1 MRASFAAR
9 IYKFSAIFCFLMAS
23 LFPVCAADAPQTRLA
38 LVIGEAHYKV
48 APLATP
54 VNDAGLVAEA
64 LREAGFAVT
73 EGVDLDGADLRK
85 ALHDFVGKA
94 EQAGPNAVIFIYLA
108 GRGMQYAGQNYFV
121 PVDGFVQREADVPVA
136 AVRLSDYFDKLAAV
150 PAAARI
156 FVLDGARILHFA
168 TEGSPFASG
177 FGIET
182 AAANSVYAFNEA
194 PDVVSPDEPGPYGIY
209 AQALVEMLRQGFDI
223 PEVFV
228 AARLRAN
235 DLSNGIIVPWNDGQL
250 AAPFALYAR
259 DKKASPLR
267 PVSTSSPLEGSIA
280 AKAYL
285 QAIKSDTLEGYAGFS
300 AAFPDDPLT
309 LRVRALLA
317 TRRESLTWRAAVDA
331 GTPQAIWTYMRR
343 YPRGPHIPD
352 ARRRLAGLAAPL
364 DPPPRFDPYPFSGL
378 PGPSEA
384 ELEILDQP
392 VLTFDDPSYPPPPP
406 AADLL
411 PQRPVEFEDLLPPSP
426 GGAGLLPVPAPL
438 ALSFSKPLRP
448 ALAANP
454 SPVSAVVPP
463 PVAPAAKMIGVPPM
477 PQPVIIASEPSKA
490 SAAPLPPKRPAKK
503 EKKERSAKK
512 ESAPKRQKHEK
523 PSSHAKH
530 SAAKAP
536 KHTKRGHAKP
546 VHEKA
551 KPHAKSKSHG
561 KKKNRR

>member
-1 MRASFAAR
+1 MYR
-9 IYKFSAIFCFLMAS
+9 FSAIFCFLMAS
-23 LFPVCAADAPQTRLA
+23 LFPARAAEPGPQTRLA

-54 VNDAGLVAEA
+54 ANDAGLVAEA
-64 LREAGFAVT
+64 LKETGFAVT
-73 EGVDLDGADLRK
+73 EGADLDGADLRK

-121 PVDGFVQREADVPVA
+121 PVDGFVQREADVPLA
-136 AVRLSDYFDKLAAV
+136 AVRLSDYFDKIVAA

-209 AQALVEMLRQGFDI
+209 AQALVEMLRQGFSI
-223 PEVFV
+223 PEVFI

-235 DLSNGIIVPWNDGQL
+235 DLSNGIIVPWNEGQL

-259 DKKASPLR
+259 DKKAPPLQ
-267 PVSTSSPLEGSIA
+267 PFTMSSSLEGLTA
-280 AKAYL
+280 GKAYL
-285 QAIKSDTLEGYAGFS
+285 QAIESDTLEAYAGFC

-317 TRRESLTWRAAVDA
+317 ARRESLTWRAAVDA

-426 GGAGLLPVPAPL
+426 GGSGLLPVPAPL
-438 ALSFSKPLRP
+438 ALGFSKPLRP

-454 SPVSAVVPP
+454 SPASAVVP

-477 PQPVIIASEPSKA
+477 PQPAVIAPEPAKA
-490 SAAPLPPKRPAKK
+490 PVTPLPPKRPAKK
-503 EKKERSAKK
+503 EHPAKK
-512 ESAPKRQKHEK
+512 DGAPKRQKHEK
-523 PSSHAKH
+523 PSSHVKH

-536 KHTKRGHAKP
+536 KHAKHGRATP
-546 VHEKA
+546 AHEKA
-551 KPHAKSKSHG
+551 KPHAKPKSHG

>member
-1 MRASFAAR
+1 MYR
-9 IYKFSAIFCFLMAS
+9 FSAIFCFLMMS
-23 LFPVCAADAPQTRLA
+23 LCPVRAAEPGPQTRLA

-54 VNDAGLVAEA
+54 ANDAGLVAEA
-64 LREAGFAVT
+64 LKEAGFAVT
-73 EGVDLDGADLRK
+73 EGTDLDGADLRK

-94 EQAGPNAVIFIYLA
+94 DQAGPNAVIFVYLA

-121 PVDGFVQREADVPVA
+121 PVDGFVQREADVPLA
-136 AVRLSDYFDKLAAV
+136 AVRLSDYFDKIAAA

-177 FGIET
+177 LGIET
-182 AAANSVYAFNEA
+182 AAANSVYAFNET

-209 AQALVEMLRQGFDI
+209 AQALVEMLRQGFSI

-235 DLSNGIIVPWNDGQL
+235 DLSNGIIVPWNEGQL
-250 AAPFALYAR
+250 AAPFALYTR
-259 DKKASPLR
+259 DKKAPPLQ
-267 PVSTSSPLEGSIA
+267 PGATSSSQGSIA
-280 AKAYL
+280 AKVYL
-285 QAIKSDTLEGYAGFS
+285 QAIKSDTLEGYAGFY
-300 AAFPDDPLT
+300 AAFPSDPLT

-317 TRRESLTWRAAVDA
+317 ARRESLTWRAAVDA
-331 GTPQAIWTYMRR
+331 ETPQAIWTYMRR

-378 PGPSEA
+378 AAPSEA

-392 VLTFDDPSYPPPPP
+392 VLTFDDPSYPPVPP

-426 GGAGLLPVPAPL
+426 GGSGLLPVPEPL
-438 ALSFSKPLRP
+438 ALGFSKPLRP

-454 SPVSAVVPP
+454 SPVSAIMPP
-463 PVAPAAKMIGVPPM
+463 AAPATKMIGVPPM
-477 PQPVIIASEPSKA
+477 PQPAVIAEEPPKTP
-490 SAAPLPPKRPAKK
+490 AAPLPPKRPAKK
-503 EKKERSAKK
+503 EHPAKK
-512 ESAPKRQKHEK
+512 EGAPKRQKHEK

-536 KHTKRGHAKP
+536 KQAKHGHAKP
-546 VHEKA
+546 AHEKT
-551 KPHAKSKSHG
+551 KPHAKPKSHG